1 MLLTCEQL
9 KPGSHMKTSRAL
21 LTSVLLL
28 TILAASLWAQTG
40 ADTKTK
46 GEPAAVAKDEAV
58 TNDARDARESV
69 RIDNTGIHVGGEEP
83 VDINLGGL
91 GGKDGI
97 GGIAG
102 PLLPIISVLMVFG
115 TPVVIVALFV
125 ALRHRRNRMMH
136 ETLRAMIEKGVP
148 IPPEL
153 LSGGG
158 AALPGGSN
166 GAAYGNRDLRWGL
179 ILIALGVGVGVMA
192 GKLGLIPFFIG
203 VALLIVWLIGAI
215 ANKRK
220 NTVPQ

>member
-1 MLLTCEQL
+1 MPLTCEQS
-9 KPGSHMKTSRAL
+9 KQVMKMTSKAL
-21 LTSVLLL
+21 LAAVLLL
-28 TILAASLWAQTG
+28 TIVAVPLRAQND
-40 ADTKTK
+40 ADPKTK
-46 GEPAAVAKDEAV
+46 DQPAAVAQDEGV
-58 TNDARDARESV
+58 PNDAKGTRESV
-69 RIDNTGIHVGGEEP
+69 RIDHTGVHVGGEEP
-83 VDINLGGL
+83 VDINLGGI

-115 TPVVIVALFV
+115 MPVVIIALFV

-153 LSGGG
+153 LAGGG
-158 AALPGGSN
+158 AALASASN
-166 GAAYGNRDLRWGL
+166 GAGYGNRDLRWGL
-179 ILIALGVGVGVMA
+179 VLIALGGGVGLMA

-203 VALLIVWLIGAI
+203 VALLIVWLIGVV

-220 NTVPQ
+220 NTVPR